1 MHKRMFA
8 IAMMLVFALTAMAG
22 AALADEGKEPKFK
35 QFHSIVDY
43 KYVAK
48 YAKMPKSK
56 GAMIIDS
63 RPYKPKYVAGYIPT
77 AVSIPAKDFDK
88 SVSMLPEDKDATLI
102 FYCGGF
108 S

>member
-22 AALADEGKEPKFK
+22 TALADEGKKPKFK

-43 KYVAK
+43 KFVTK
-48 YAKMPKSK
+48 YAKMPKPK
-56 GAMIIDS
+56 GAMIIDA
-63 RPYKPKYVAGYIPT
+63 RPYKPKYIAGYIPT
-77 AVSIPAKDFDK
+77 AVSIPAREFDK
-88 SVSMLPEDKDATLI
+88 KVSMLPADKDAVI
-102 FYCGGF
+102 IYYCGGF